1 MQQNIFWGIRNIHI
15 LMTVTWLLL
24 TLVWWCLP
32 TPDLLQYHQIFP
44 ITLSDNYDSQTV
56 TIPLIQHFFKKY
68 SFLTL
73 ITSYHHLNNDPEMML
88 SLDLILQNIFSIDNS
103 DQAGWVVIFVQ
114 LRFDWKYQEQI
125 IKVFEGIA
133 PK

>member
-1 MQQNIFWGIRNIHI
+1 
-15 LMTVTWLLL
+15 
-24 TLVWWCLP
+24 
-32 TPDLLQYHQIFP
+32 
-44 ITLSDNYDSQTV
+44 
-56 TIPLIQHFFKKY
+56 
-68 SFLTL
+68 
-73 ITSYHHLNNDPEMML
+73 MML